1 MYFLSYLLEII
12 NIWFKV
18 EINFEFTISRHSLQ
32 LVYRLGPSREIM
44 WFWPVILFE
53 NFAASIIWFDFCL
66 INNIIS
72 LCNSSLQVM
81 KLPFQLEE
89 LSPLSPNAPVIPQSD
104 EGTKIIFQ
112 CRLVGE
118 PNPSLT
124 WLQSQV
130 VSSCPWS
137 MTRRCTSCAVWR
149 FLMLRPVM

>member
-44 WFWPVILFE
+44 WFWAVILFE

-72 LCNSSLQVM
+72 LCNSSLKVM

-89 LSPLSPNAPVIPQSD
+89 LSPTFTERP
-104 EGTKIIFQ
+104 
-112 CRLVGE
+112 C
-118 PNPSLT
+118 NPS
-124 WLQSQV
+124 
-130 VSSCPWS
+130 
-137 MTRRCTSCAVWR
+137 VWR
-149 FLMLRPVM
+149 RNKDHLPMQISWRTQPILDLVTESSRVKLSMKLDKKMY